1 MNQGPGVSSDK
12 NPILGL
18 NPLFGNLEV
27 IRDLIRAGQNYIE
40 SGKLRGDVKQT
51 IKLVHF

>member
-1 MNQGPGVSSDK
+1 VNQGPGVSRDK

-18 NPLFGNLEV
+18 NPLFGTLKV

-40 SGKLRGDVKQT
+40 EWEVKRRC
-51 IKLVHF
+51 

>member
-18 NPLFGNLEV
+18 NPLFGTLKV
-27 IRDLIRAGQNYIE
+27 IRDLIRAGQITLK
-40 SGKLRGDVKQT
+40 SGKLT
-51 IKLVHF
+51 WIC

>member
-12 NPILGL
+12 NPINLRL
-18 NPLFGNLEV
+18 NPLFGTLKV

-40 SGKLRGDVKQT
+40 EWEVKRRC
-51 IKLVHF
+51 

>member
-18 NPLFGNLEV
+18 NPLFGTLEV

-40 SGKLRGDVKQT
+40 EWEVN
-51 IKLVHF
+51 